1 MTDVVVIGAGVNG
14 LVAGAWLAKQKLETI
29 ILDARE
35 AVGGAAMTSELA
47 PGFHVPALS
56 HALGPI
62 AREVVRALHLDRA
75 GIEFITPNPMLTT
88 LGSGEDAIVFHRDPV
103 LTAQSINLVSPGDAG
118 RWSEFERT
126 AQRLSAVMNLVHRE
140 VPPSIDGIPARDL
153 WRWLMVGRRAR
164 SLGRRDL
171 ARLMRW
177 VPMSI
182 ADVMGEWFEHDLLKA
197 AIAAHAIFGN
207 PAGPRSAGT
216 GGMWLQGLGA
226 DPAPVGS
233 GVTARGGPGAVAA
246 ALAAIATKAGAKIR
260 LASRVA
266 RIQAQHGRV
275 TGVVLATGDEIPARA
290 VVCAIDPRQAFVD
303 LVDPMDLPA
312 SFVERMRH
320 YRVRGVTAK
329 INLALSG
336 LPAFTALGGDE
347 LPLRGRF
354 LIAPDL
360 DYLERAFDATKYG
373 ARSPQPWLE
382 LSIPSMT
389 DPALA
394 PDRQHVMSIA
404 VHFAPRHL
412 RAGHWVDE
420 AEALYR
426 SVLATL
432 EPHLPG
438 LERLIVGRE
447 IITPEDLEQRWGL
460 SGGHIFHGET
470 SLDQSWVARPLLGW
484 AQHETPISGLYLAGA
499 GAHPGGGLSGRPGL
513 HAARTLI
520 HTRKKAR

>member
-1 MTDVVVIGAGVNG
+1 MLTPLDIEREFGLSEGNIFQGELTLEQLFFLRPAPGWADYRTPLKRLYMCGSATHPGGGIMGAPGRNAAMRVLKGMTDVVVIGAGVNG

-35 AVGGAAMTSELA
+35 AAGGAAITSELA
-47 PGFHVPALS
+47 PGFSVPALS

-88 LGSGEDAIVFHRDPV
+88 LGGGEDAIVFHRDPV

-126 AQRLSAVMNLVHRE
+126 TQRLGAVMNLVHRE
-140 VPPSIDGIPARDL
+140 IPPAIDGMPARDL

-164 SLGRRDL
+164 ALGRRDL

-182 ADVMGEWFEHDLLKA
+182 ADVTGEWFEHGLLQA

-216 GGMWLQGLGA
+216 GGMWLQRLGA
-226 DPAPVGS
+226 DPMPVGS
-233 GVTARGGPGAVAA
+233 GVTARGGPGAVAH
-246 ALAAIATKAGAKIR
+246 ALAGIATKAGAKVR

-266 RIQAQHGRV
+266 RIQTQHGRV
-275 TGVVLATGDEIPARA
+275 TGVVLASGDEIPARA

-312 SFVERMRH
+312 SFLERMRH

-336 LPAFTALGGDE
+336 MPAFTALGGDAAPASRP
-347 LPLRGRF
+347 LPHR
-354 LIAPDL
+354 
-360 DYLERAFDATKYG
+360 
-373 ARSPQPWLE
+373 ARSRLPRARVRRDEIRRP
-382 LSIPSMT
+382 
-389 DPALA
+389 
-394 PDRQHVMSIA
+394 IA
-404 VHFAPRHL
+404 A
-412 RAGHWVDE
+412 A
-420 AEALYR
+420 
-426 SVLATL
+426 
-432 EPHLPG
+432 
-438 LERLIVGRE
+438 
-447 IITPEDLEQRWGL
+447 
-460 SGGHIFHGET
+460 
-470 SLDQSWVARPLLGW
+470 VARAVDSVDDRPG
-484 AQHETPISGLYLAGA
+484 AGA
-499 GAHPGGGLSGRPGL
+499 GSSS
-513 HAARTLI
+513 T
-520 HTRKKAR
+520 

>member
-1 MTDVVVIGAGVNG
+1 MSDVVVIGAGLNG
-14 LVAGAWLAKQKLETI
+14 LVAGAWLARQKLKVT
-29 ILDARE
+29 ILDARDV
-35 AVGGAAMTSELA
+35 AGGAALTSDIA
-47 PGFHVPALS
+47 PGFRAPTLS
-56 HALGPI
+56 HALGPLS
-62 AREVVRALHLDRA
+62 REVVRALNLDRA

-88 LGSGEDAIVFHRDPV
+88 LGGGEDAIVFHRDPV

-126 AQRLSAVMNLVHRE
+126 AQRLGAVMNLVHRE
-140 VPPSIDGIPARDL
+140 IPPGLDGIPPREL

-164 SLGRRDL
+164 KLGRRDL

-182 ADVMGEWFEHDLLKA
+182 ADVTGEWFQHGLLNA

-216 GGMWLQGLGA
+216 GGMWLQRLAA
-226 DPAPVGS
+226 DPMPVGS
-233 GVTARGGPGAVAA
+233 GVTARGGPGAVAD
-246 ALAAIATKAGAKIR
+246 ALVGIAKRAGADVR

-266 RIQAQHGRV
+266 RIQTKHGRV
-275 TGVVLATGDEIPARA
+275 SSVVLASGDEIAARA
-290 VVCAIDPRQAFVD
+290 VVCAIDPRQAFVS

-320 YRVRGVTAK
+320 YRGRGVTAK

-336 LPAFTALGGDE
+336 APVFTALAGDE

-354 LIAPDL
+354 LVAPDL

-373 ARSPQPWLE
+373 ARSPQPWLD
-382 LSIPSMT
+382 LTVPTMT
-389 DPALA
+389 DAALA

-404 VHFAPRHL
+404 VHFAPRQL
-412 RAGHWVDE
+412 RSGDWGQESD
-420 AEALYR
+420 ALYR

-438 LERLIVGRE
+438 LHRQIVGRE
-447 IITPEDLEQRWGL
+447 ILTPLDLEERWGL

-484 AQHETPISGLYLAGA
+484 ARHETPISGLYLAGA
-499 GAHPGGGLSGRPGL
+499 GSHPGGGLTGRPGL
-513 HAARTLI
+513 HAAKRTLALI
-520 HTRKKAR
+520 SK

>member
-1 MTDVVVIGAGVNG
+1 MTDVVVIGAGLNG
-14 LVAGAWLAKQKLETI
+14 LVAGAWLARRKLKTV
-29 ILDARE
+29 ILDARDV
-35 AVGGAAMTSELA
+35 AGGAAVTSELA
-47 PGFHVPALS
+47 PGFLAPTLS
-56 HALGPI
+56 HSLGPI

-88 LGSGEDAIVFHRDPV
+88 LGDGEDAIVFHRDPV

-118 RWSEFERT
+118 RWAEFERT
-126 AQRLSAVMNLVHRE
+126 AHRLATVMNLVHRE
-140 VPPSIDGIPARDL
+140 VPPEIDGLPAREL
-153 WRWLMVGRRAR
+153 FRWLMVGRQAR
-164 SLGRRDL
+164 GLGRRDL

-182 ADVMGEWFEHDLLKA
+182 ADVTGEWFEHDLLKA
-197 AIAAHAIFGN
+197 AVAAHAIFGN
-207 PAGPRSAGT
+207 PVGPRSAGT
-216 GGMWLQGLGA
+216 GGMWLQRLAA
-226 DPAPVGS
+226 DPMPVGS

-246 ALAAIATKAGAKIR
+246 ALVGVATKAGAEVR

-266 RIQAQHGRV
+266 RILTKHGRV
-275 TGVVLATGDEIPARA
+275 AGVALVNGDEIAARA
-290 VVCAIDPRQAFVD
+290 VVCAVDPRHAFLD

-329 INLALSG
+329 VNLALSG
-336 LPAFTALGGDE
+336 APVFAALGGDE

-354 LIAPDL
+354 LIAPNL

-382 LSIPSMT
+382 LTIPTVT
-389 DPALA
+389 DPTLA
-394 PDRQHVMSIA
+394 PDQQHVLSMT

-412 RAGHWVDE
+412 REGNWNDE
-420 AEALYR
+420 GEALYQ
-426 SVLATL
+426 SVIATL
-432 EPHLPG
+432 EPHVP
-438 LERLIVGRE
+438 RLQQQIVGRE
-447 IITPEDLEQRWGL
+447 VLTPADLEQRWGL

-484 AQHETPISGLYLAGA
+484 ARHTTPVTGLFLAGA
-499 GAHPGGGLSGRPGL
+499 GTHPGGGLTGRPGL
-513 HAARTLI
+513 HAAKTA
-520 HTRKKAR
+520 KKTSGMFS